1 MDRAANRVQLVQRGH
16 AGLVRHDVL
25 AALHCLDRE
34 RRAIPWN
41 GRKHDEIDRP
51 VVQQTLPIH
60 FRHVRKAFAK
70 TSQNARISGAG
81 IVSDAYRSGLQQALG
96 HVVNMAMVKSD
107 RGEAGH
113 FVSSPGEARTIFRRS
128 QPRSTI
134 RQAFIGRGE
143 NAMTDRI
150 AVITGA
156 GSGIGRASA
165 LALCKDGWS
174 VALLGRRK
182 DALEETAGLATGG
195 KTLPI
200 PTDVAEP
207 DQVIAAF
214 ATVKEKFGRVDML
227 FNNAGGNVPSTNFGD
242 FTWEMWRRVVAV
254 NLDAMFMCANQ
265 AFRMMRDQTPRG
277 GRIINNGSISA
288 HVPRPGSVAYTSTK
302 HGVTGLTKSIALD
315 GREFD
320 ICSGQ
325 IDIGNAATPMTARS
339 TNGQM
344 QPYGQMAVEAR
355 MDVAHVGAAGGVHG
369 QSAAGVQRSVRHD
382 HGDQD
387 AVHRARLS
395 TCRDGEAC
403 SGSRVG
409 HSRGRPLF
417 SPFRHAKSTF
427 RASSPRRR
435 AAVCAGSIVR
445 EFVLSREFL
454 TGPLPTAPID
464 SGRHNSRCHGRGSA
478 TL

>member
-1 MDRAANRVQLVQRGH
+1 MMSPLG
-16 AGLVRHDVL
+16 
-25 AALHCLDRE
+25 
-34 RRAIPWN
+34 P
-41 GRKHDEIDRP
+41 
-51 VVQQTLPIH
+51 
-60 FRHVRKAFAK
+60 
-70 TSQNARISGAG
+70 
-81 IVSDAYRSGLQQALG
+81 SGLHHLPPLATKVQNDVDTHWKTWIPTG
-96 HVVNMAMVKSD
+96 K
-107 RGEAGH
+107 
-113 FVSSPGEARTIFRRS
+113 
-128 QPRSTI
+128 
-134 RQAFIGRGE
+134 GE
-143 NAMTDRI
+143 NTMADRV

-182 DALEETAGLATGG
+182 EALEETAGLAAGG

-200 PTDVAEP
+200 PTDVADP

-214 ATVKEKFGRVDML
+214 TAVKERFGRVDML
-227 FNNAGGNVPSTNFGD
+227 FNNAGGNVPATNFGD

-315 GREFD
+315 GRQYD

-355 MDVAHVGAAGGVHG
+355 MDVNHVGQQVAFMANLPLE
-369 QSAAGVQRSVRHD
+369 SNVQFVTIM
-382 HGDQD
+382 
-387 AVHRARLS
+387 A
-395 TCRDGEAC
+395 TKM
-403 SGSRVG
+403 
-409 HSRGRPLF
+409 
-417 SPFRHAKSTF
+417 PF
-427 RASSPRRR
+427 
-435 AAVCAGSIVR
+435 V
-445 EFVLSREFL
+445 
-454 TGPLPTAPID
+454 
-464 SGRHNSRCHGRGSA
+464 GRG
-478 TL
+478 